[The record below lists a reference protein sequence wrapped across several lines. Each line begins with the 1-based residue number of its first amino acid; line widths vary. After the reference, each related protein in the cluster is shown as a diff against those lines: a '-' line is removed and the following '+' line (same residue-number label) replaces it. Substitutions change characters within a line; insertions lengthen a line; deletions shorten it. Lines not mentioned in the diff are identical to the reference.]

1 MLRTTGWRHGHP
13 QPRRLP
19 TELTAG
25 TLRLVAGNKSL
36 SNRNRSPTDEFY
48 TQLVDVEAE
57 LRHYRDQLRGK
68 VVLCNCD
75 DPYESSFF
83 KYFAM
88 NFNHLGLKKLIATCY
103 SGSPIAGDQLS
114 LFDLPG
120 VPEGTETQTAYKLEI
135 TEVSDA
141 NGDGAIN
148 LSDVEYLVR
157 NDANALTLLEGDGDF
172 RSAECVA
179 LLDEAD
185 VVVTNPPFSLFREY
199 ITQLAG
205 SGKKF
210 LVLGDQNAITY
221 DDVFTQVMAN
231 NLWFGYENGG
241 TKWFQVPDDYEITTE
256 SRKKV
261 VGGIKYF
268 SMGRI
273 YWYTNLDT
281 SKRHQALTLYKR
293 YTPDEYPT
301 YTNYP
306 AIEVS
311 RVSDIPI
318 DYGGAMGVPIT
329 FLEKYNPEQFA
340 VLGSS
345 SRLAEPMSKYADRG
359 TYGGGG
365 RQRFYVPERDG
376 THRRLYERIVIRRI
390 GGAPA

>member
-1 MLRTTGWRHGHP
+1 MW
-13 QPRRLP
+13 
-19 TELTAG
+19 
-25 TLRLVAGNKSL
+25 L
-36 SNRNRSPTDEFY
+36 SNRNRSPQDEFY
-48 TQLVDVEAE
+48 TQLVDIEAE
-57 LRHYRDQLRGK
+57 LRHYKDQLRGK

-75 DPYESSFF
+75 DPYESQFF

-88 NFNHLGLKKLIATCY
+88 NFNHLGLKKLIATAY

-120 VPEGTETQTAYKLEI
+120 VPKGTKPRAAHKLEI
-135 TEVSDA
+135 SEVPDA
-141 NGDGAIN
+141 NGDGATD

-199 ITQLAG
+199 ITQLAE

-221 DDVFTQVMAN
+221 DEVFAQVMAD

-241 TKWFQVPDDYEITTE
+241 IKWFQVPDDYEITTE
-256 SRKKV
+256 ARKKLV
-261 VGGIKYF
+261 DGVKYF

-281 SKRHQALTLYKR
+281 AKRHEALTLYKT
-293 YTPDEYPT
+293 YTPEEFPT

-306 AIEVS
+306 GIEVS
-311 RVSDIPI
+311 RVSDIPM
-318 DYGGAMGVPIT
+318 DYDGAMGVPIT
-329 FLEKYNPEQFA
+329 FLDRYNPEQFEI
-340 VLGSS
+340 LGSS
-345 SRLAEPMSKYADRG
+345 RRLAEPMSKFAERG
-359 TYGGGG
+359 TYVQGGP
-365 RQRFYVPERDG
+365 RFYVPVGDG
-376 THRRLYERIVIRRI
+376 THRRLYDRIVIGRIRR
-390 GGAPA
+390 APA